1 MQQCLPVAPRTTFA
15 SHSLGRFLALVKAS
29 GQPSLWELGP
39 AAPHL
44 QLFLE
49 QGLKVYVED
58 LRVPGVGGE
67 ASDPLGASPPAWSP
81 PPPGPLGGILC
92 WNLFDALEPAQARRF
107 IRVCS
112 SSLVP
117 GGAIHVLFAGP
128 QSRIQYGAFRIV
140 HDQEVEAVAADPM
153 EPPRTVYE
161 NLEIVRL
168 FASFRVLSAH
178 LLRNGFRE
186 VLAQKPRRP

>member
-1 MQQCLPVAPRTTFA
+1 MQLLLPSRTTFA

-44 QLFLE
+44 QSFLE

-58 LRVPGVGGE
+58 LRPSGVGGE
-67 ASDPLGASPPAWSP
+67 APDPPLLMGGPGWSSPSP
-81 PPPGPLGGILC
+81 GGLGGILC
-92 WNLFDALEPAQARRF
+92 WNLFDTLVPAQARRF
-107 IRVCS
+107 IEVCCDA
-112 SSLVP
+112 LVP
-117 GGAIHVLFAGP
+117 GGAIHALFAGP
-128 QSRIQYGAFRIV
+128 QSRIRYRAFRIV
-140 HDQEVEAVAADPM
+140 RDHEVEAVAADPA

-161 NLEIVRL
+161 NLEILRL

-186 VLAQKPRRP
+186 VLAQKSLRP